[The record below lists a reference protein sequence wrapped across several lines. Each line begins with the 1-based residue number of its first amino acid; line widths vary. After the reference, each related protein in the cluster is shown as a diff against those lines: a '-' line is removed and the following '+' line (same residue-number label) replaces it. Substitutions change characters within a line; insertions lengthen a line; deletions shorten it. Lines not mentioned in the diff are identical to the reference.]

1 MSDLFDY
8 ISWRGD
14 LSLATVPL
22 NDVDALIFAR
32 LSYIPFEGVVPAGF
46 EGGKPLPEAV
56 RQVLAKNAINPDAE
70 TGPGDKR
77 LCEMLADA
85 PRYQGL
91 TLCGYESIL
100 DPEAQ
105 EQFAAVA
112 IRLPL
117 GACVAYRGTDGTLV
131 GWKEDFNMSFS
142 DVVPAQVHAVEYLNR
157 AAVLPGTLRL
167 CGHSK
172 GGNLAVYAAAFCDET
187 LQSRIVAVRNFDG
200 PGFQGQIAAKPSFQR
215 ILGRT
220 RTFLPRSSVVGMLL
234 EHDEPYTV
242 VESQGRGIAQ
252 HNVYLWEVSRSG
264 FRELEQVSDG
274 SQYIDRAV
282 KDWVANMEADQRE
295 KVINGL
301 YSAMAASQ
309 EDTVREVKEKGKMAT
324 LRALMGMDEETRRLT
339 LSAARI
345 FSQSLLRSLPENPLR
360 LALPEKALKTLEEKL
375 ALIGKN
381 DNKPAES

>member
-1 MSDLFDY
+1 MKS
-8 ISWRGD
+8 
-14 LSLATVPL
+14 
-22 NDVDALIFAR
+22 
-32 LSYIPFEGVVPAGF
+32 
-46 EGGKPLPEAV
+46 
-56 RQVLAKNAINPDAE
+56 
-70 TGPGDKR
+70 
-77 LCEMLADA
+77 
-85 PRYQGL
+85 
-91 TLCGYESIL
+91 
-100 DPEAQ
+100 
-105 EQFAAVA
+105 
-112 IRLPL
+112 
-117 GACVAYRGTDGTLV
+117 
-131 GWKEDFNMSFS
+131 
-142 DVVPAQVHAVEYLNR
+142 
-157 AAVLPGTLRL
+157 
-167 CGHSK
+167 
-172 GGNLAVYAAAFCDET
+172 
-187 LQSRIVAVRNFDG
+187 
-200 PGFQGQIAAKPSFQR
+200 SFQR